1 MTDCLGPSPAAAK
14 NNIREIG
21 MREYHEAC
29 ATFSLETFAHEIL
42 SASLDTELNA
52 YVACCAR
59 WADSDRVAL
68 RWMAADG
75 QTRDIT
81 YRELVTQ
88 SARFANLLKAR
99 GIRPGD
105 VVAGMLPRIPELLV
119 AVLGT
124 WRIGAVYQPLFTA
137 FGPAAVQ
144 TRVVDPGG
152 SDAKL
157 ILVDG
162 ANRSKLDEVP
172 NCPPILTL
180 RRGAAAR
187 RDDGDFE
194 AEMAGQATDCP
205 PVMLWRDDPFIML
218 FTSGT
223 TGKPKGVVYPLFA
236 LLQFAMFMREGL
248 DLQQTDIYWCFA
260 DPGWALGMIGTL
272 TAPLLMG
279 CTTVLYEGAFTV
291 ESTARVVEQ
300 LGVTNMVAAPTVFRV
315 MRAAGLEAVAP
326 MHGRLRA
333 ISSGG
338 EPLNPELNRWAA
350 EALGAPIHELYGQ
363 SEMGVNFLNHHGLRH
378 DAKVGSVGKISPGM
392 QCAIVD
398 DDLNPVP
405 AGQTGVMAIEVAASP
420 LFFFT
425 GYWKAETP
433 SFQGKW
439 YLTGDVMRQEA
450 DGYCYFHGRND
461 DIITSAG
468 YRIGPADVENILIE
482 HMSVAEA
489 AVVGKP
495 DPERT
500 EIVKAFVVLRGNAE
514 PSDALAEE
522 LRQLVRRRLSLHAYP
537 REISFETELPKNPA
551 GKVLRYVLRQRA

>member
-1 MTDCLGPSPAAAK
+1 ML
-14 NNIREIG
+14 
-21 MREYHEAC
+21 EYHA
-29 ATFSLETFAHEIL
+29 AYASFSLEDFAREIL
-42 SASLDTELNA
+42 PAPLDGELNA

-59 WADSDRVAL
+59 WAGSDRVAL
-68 RWMAADG
+68 RWMGTDG

-81 YRELVTQ
+81 YREFDAE
-88 SARFANLLKAR
+88 SAHFANVLKAH
-99 GIRPGD
+99 GIQPGD

-119 AVLGT
+119 AILGT

-137 FGPAAVQ
+137 FGPASVQ
-144 TRVVDPGG
+144 SRVVDPGG

-157 ILVDG
+157 IVVDG

-172 NCPPILTL
+172 NCPPVLTL

-187 RDDGDFE
+187 DGDGDFA
-194 AEMAGQATDCP
+194 AEMAAQPANCP
-205 PVMLWRDDPFIML
+205 PVMRRRDDPFIML

-223 TGKPKGVVYPLFA
+223 TGKPKGVVYPLFS
-236 LLQFAMFMREGL
+236 LLQYAMFMRGL
-248 DLQQTDIYWCFA
+248 DLRSSDIYWCLA

-272 TAPLLMG
+272 TSPLLLG
-279 CTTVLYEGAFTV
+279 CTTVMFEGAFSV
-291 ESTARVVEQ
+291 ESTVRVIEQ
-300 LGVTNMVAAPTVFRV
+300 LGVTNMVAAPTVFRM
-315 MRAAGLEAVAP
+315 MRAAGTEAAAP
-326 MHGRLRA
+326 VRGRLRA

-338 EPLNPELNRWAA
+338 EPLNPELNRWAQD
-350 EALGAPIHELYGQ
+350 ALAAPIREFYGQ
-363 SEMGVNFLNHHGLRH
+363 SEMGVNFMNHHGMIRH
-378 DAKVGSVGKISPGM
+378 ETRVGSVGLISPGM
-392 QCAIVD
+392 SCAVLD

-405 AGQTGVMAIEVAASP
+405 PGQTGVLAIDRSASP

-439 YLTGDVMRQEA
+439 YLTGDVMKQDEE
-450 DGYCYFHGRND
+450 GYFYFTGRND
-461 DIITSAG
+461 DLITSAG

-500 EIVKAFVVLRGNAE
+500 EIVKAFVVLRGNTE
-514 PSDALAEE
+514 GTEALAEE
-522 LRQLVRRRLSLHAYP
+522 LRQLVRRRLSAHAYP

>member
-1 MTDCLGPSPAAAK
+1 
-14 NNIREIG
+14 
-21 MREYHEAC
+21 
-29 ATFSLETFAHEIL
+29 
-42 SASLDTELNA
+42 
-52 YVACCAR
+52 
-59 WADSDRVAL
+59 
-68 RWMAADG
+68 
-75 QTRDIT
+75 
-81 YRELVTQ
+81 
-88 SARFANLLKAR
+88 
-99 GIRPGD
+99 
-105 VVAGMLPRIPELLV
+105 MLPRIPELLV

-144 TRVVDPGG
+144 SRVVDPGG
-152 SDAKL
+152 SNAKL
-157 ILVDG
+157 IVVDG

-172 NCPPILTL
+172 NCPPVLTL

-187 RDDGDFE
+187 DGDGDFDS
-194 AEMAGQATDCP
+194 EMAVQSSDCP
-205 PVMLWRDDPFIML
+205 PVMLGRDDPFIML

-248 DLQQTDIYWCFA
+248 DLRETDIYWCFA

-279 CTTVLYEGAFTV
+279 CTTVLYEGGFTV
-291 ESTARVVEQ
+291 ESTVRVVQQ

-315 MRAAGLEAVAP
+315 MRAAGLDAVAP
-326 MHGRLRA
+326 MRGRLRA

-350 EALGAPIHELYGQ
+350 EALGAPIYEFYGQ

-378 DAKVGSVGKISPGM
+378 PAKVGSVGVISPGM
-392 QCAIVD
+392 SCAVLD
-398 DDLNPVP
+398 DALRPVP
-405 AGQTGVMAIEVAASP
+405 TGQTGVLAIDRSASP
-420 LFFFT
+420 LFFFA

-433 SFQGKW
+433 GFQGKW
-439 YLTGDVMRQEA
+439 YLTGDVMKQDE
-450 DGYCYFHGRND
+450 DGYFWFTGRND

-482 HMSVAEA
+482 HISVAEA

-500 EIVKAFVVLRGNAE
+500 EIVKAFVVLRGNTE
-514 PSDALAEE
+514 PTDALAEE
-522 LRQLVRRRLSLHAYP
+522 LRQLVRRRLSAHAYP

>member
-1 MTDCLGPSPAAAK
+1 MHD
-14 NNIREIG
+14 
-21 MREYHEAC
+21 YQEAY
-29 ATFSLETFAHEIL
+29 ASFSLEDFASEIL
-42 SASLDTELNA
+42 SAPLDAELNA

-59 WADSDRVAL
+59 WAGGDRMAL
-68 RWMAADG
+68 RWMGADG
-75 QTRDIT
+75 QKRDVF
-81 YRELVTQ
+81 YRELDTE
-88 SARFANLLKAR
+88 SARFANVLKAR
-99 GIRPGD
+99 GIGPGD

-144 TRVVDPGG
+144 SRVTDPGG
-152 SDAKL
+152 SGAKL
-157 ILVDG
+157 LVVDG
-162 ANRSKLDEVP
+162 ANRGKLDEVP
-172 NCPPILTL
+172 NCPPVLTL
-180 RRGAAAR
+180 RRGSAAR
-187 RDDGDFE
+187 VGDGDFD
-194 AEMAGQATDCP
+194 AEMAAQSADCP
-205 PVMLWRDDPFIML
+205 PVMRRRDDPFVIL

-248 DLQQTDIYWCFA
+248 DLRESDKYWCFA

-272 TAPLLMG
+272 TAPLLLG
-279 CTTVLYEGAFTV
+279 CTTVLYEGPFTV
-291 ESTARVVEQ
+291 ESTVRVVTE
-300 LGVTNMVAAPTVFRV
+300 LGVANMVAAPTVFRV
-315 MRAAGLEAVAP
+315 MRAAGPEAVAP
-326 MHGRLRA
+326 MRGKLRA

-338 EPLNPELNRWAA
+338 EPLNPELNRWATD
-350 EALGAPIHELYGQ
+350 ALAAPILEFYGQ
-363 SEMGVNFLNHHGLRH
+363 SEMGVNFLNHRGLRH
-378 DAKVGSVGKISPGM
+378 EAKVGSVGLISPGM
-392 QCAIVD
+392 RCAVLD
-398 DDLNPVP
+398 DDLAPVP
-405 AGQTGVMAIEVAASP
+405 PGQTGVLAIDRSASP

-439 YLTGDVMRQEA
+439 YLTGDVMKQEA
-450 DGYCYFHGRND
+450 DGYLYFTGRND

-468 YRIGPADVENILIE
+468 YRIGPADVENVLIE

-500 EIVKAFVVLRGNAE
+500 EIVKAFVVLRGNTE
-514 PSDALAEE
+514 PTDALAEE
-522 LRQLVRRRLSLHAYP
+522 LRQLVRRRLSAHAYP

>member
-1 MTDCLGPSPAAAK
+1 MPKEANAGEA
-14 NNIREIG
+14 G
-21 MREYHEAC
+21 MRGYHEAY
-29 ATFSLETFAHEIL
+29 ASFSLESFTREIL
-42 SASLDTELNA
+42 QAPLDAKLNG

-68 RWMAADG
+68 RWMGANG
-75 QTRDIT
+75 QTRNVT
-81 YRELVTQ
+81 YRDFDAE
-88 SARFANLLKAR
+88 SARFANVLKAR
-99 GIRPGD
+99 GIGPGD

-144 TRVVDPGG
+144 SRVVDPGA

-157 ILVDG
+157 IVVDG
-162 ANRSKLDEVP
+162 ANRGKLDEVP
-172 NCPPILTL
+172 NCPPVLTL
-180 RRGAAAR
+180 RRGLAAR
-187 RDDGDFE
+187 EGDGDFE
-194 AEMAGQATDCP
+194 AEMAAQPADCP
-205 PVMLWRDDPFIML
+205 PVTRRRDDPFIIL

-223 TGKPKGVVYPLFA
+223 TGKPKGVVYPLFS

-248 DLQQTDIYWCFA
+248 DLRQSDIYWCFA

-279 CTTVLYEGAFTV
+279 CTTVMYEGAFTV
-291 ESTARVVEQ
+291 ESTVRVVNE

-315 MRAAGLEAVAP
+315 MRAAGIEAVAP
-326 MHGRLRA
+326 MRGRLRA

-350 EALGAPIHELYGQ
+350 AALSAPIHEVYGQ

-378 DAKVGSVGKISPGM
+378 EARVGSVGLISPGM
-392 QCAIVD
+392 SWALLD
-398 DDLNPVP
+398 DNLNPVP
-405 AGQTGVMAIEVAASP
+405 PGQTGVLAIDRSASP

-439 YLTGDVMRQEA
+439 YLTGDVMKQDEE
-450 DGYCYFHGRND
+450 GYLYFTGRND

-468 YRIGPADVENILIE
+468 YRIGPADVENVLIE

-500 EIVKAFVVLRGNAE
+500 EIIKAFVVLRGNTE
-514 PSDALAEE
+514 PTEALAEE
-522 LRQLVRRRLSLHAYP
+522 LRQLVRRRLSAHAYP

>member
-1 MTDCLGPSPAAAK
+1 
-14 NNIREIG
+14 
-21 MREYHEAC
+21 
-29 ATFSLETFAHEIL
+29 
-42 SASLDTELNA
+42 
-52 YVACCAR
+52 
-59 WADSDRVAL
+59 
-68 RWMAADG
+68 
-75 QTRDIT
+75 
-81 YRELVTQ
+81 
-88 SARFANLLKAR
+88 
-99 GIRPGD
+99 
-105 VVAGMLPRIPELLV
+105 VAGMLPRIPELLT

-137 FGPAAVQ
+137 FGPAAIQ

-152 SDAKL
+152 SDARL
-157 ILVDG
+157 IVIDG

-172 NCPPILTL
+172 NCPPVLTL
-180 RRGAAAR
+180 RRGAAVR
-187 RDDGDFE
+187 EGDGDFE
-194 AEMAGQATDCP
+194 VEMAQQEPDCL
-205 PVMLWRDDPFIML
+205 PVMLHRDDPFIML

-223 TGKPKGVVYPLFA
+223 TGKPKGVIYPLFA
-236 LLQFAMFMREGL
+236 LLQFGMFMREGL
-248 DLQQTDIYWCFA
+248 DLRHSDIYWCFA
-260 DPGWALGMIGTL
+260 DPGWALGIIGTL

-279 CTTVLYEGAFTV
+279 CTTVMYEGPFTV
-291 ESTARVVEQ
+291 ESTVRAVTE

-326 MHGRLRA
+326 TRGRLRA

-350 EALGAPIHELYGQ
+350 EALAAPIHEVYGQ

-378 DAKVGSVGKISPGM
+378 EAKVGSVGLISPGES
-392 QCAIVD
+392 CAILD

-405 AGQTGVMAIEVAASP
+405 TGQTGVLAIDRSASP

-433 SFQGKW
+433 SFQGNW
-439 YLTGDVMRQEA
+439 YLTGDVMRQDE
-450 DGYCYFHGRND
+450 DGYLYFHGRND

-482 HMSVAEA
+482 HMLVAEA

-500 EIVKAFVVLRGNAE
+500 EIVKAFVVVRGNTE
-514 PSDALAEE
+514 PTEELAEE

-537 REISFETELPKNPA
+537 CEISFETELPKNPA
-551 GKVLRYVLRQRA
+551 GKALRYVLRQRA

>member
-1 MTDCLGPSPAAAK
+1 MRDYREAHASFSLGSFA
-14 NNIREIG
+14 REIL
-21 MREYHEAC
+21 A
-29 ATFSLETFAHEIL
+29 AP
-42 SASLDTELNA
+42 LDAELNA
-52 YVACCAR
+52 YAACCAR
-59 WADSDRVAL
+59 WAGDDRVAL
-68 RWMAADG
+68 RWMGADG
-75 QTRDIT
+75 QKRDVT
-81 YRELVTQ
+81 YGEFDTE
-88 SARFANLLKAR
+88 SARFANVLKAR
-99 GIRPGD
+99 GIGAGD
-105 VVAGMLPRIPELLV
+105 VVAGMLPRIPELLT

-144 TRVVDPGG
+144 SRVTDPGG
-152 SDAKL
+152 SGAKL
-157 ILVDG
+157 IVVDG
-162 ANRSKLDEVP
+162 ANRGKLDEVA

-180 RRGAAAR
+180 RRGSAAR
-187 RDDGDFE
+187 EGDGNFD
-194 AEMAGQATDCP
+194 AEMKAQKADCA
-205 PVMLWRDDPFIML
+205 PVMLGRDDPFIIL

-223 TGKPKGVVYPLFA
+223 TGKPKGVVYPLFS

-248 DLQQTDIYWCFA
+248 DLRESETYWCFA

-279 CTTVLYEGAFTV
+279 CTTVMYEGAFTV
-291 ESTARVVEQ
+291 ESTVRVVTE
-300 LGVTNMVAAPTVFRV
+300 LGITNMVAAPTVFRV
-315 MRAAGLEAVAP
+315 MRAAGIEAVAP
-326 MHGRLRA
+326 MRGRLRA

-350 EALGAPIHELYGQ
+350 DALGAPIHEVYGQ

-378 DAKVGSVGKISPGM
+378 EARVGSVGLISPGM
-392 QCAIVD
+392 RCAVVD
-398 DDLNPVP
+398 DDLNEVTP
-405 AGQTGVMAIEVAASP
+405 GETGVLAIDRSASP

-433 SFQGKW
+433 AFQGKW
-439 YLTGDVMRQEA
+439 YLTGDVMKRDEE
-450 DGYCYFHGRND
+450 GYFWFLGRND

-500 EIVKAFVVLRGNAE
+500 EIVKAFVVLRGNTE
-514 PSDALAEE
+514 PTEALAEE
-522 LRQLVRRRLSLHAYP
+522 LRQLVRRRLSAHAYP

>member
-1 MTDCLGPSPAAAK
+1 MRGY
-14 NNIREIG
+14 REAY
-21 MREYHEAC
+21 ES
-29 ATFSLETFAHEIL
+29 FSLETFASEVL
-42 SASLDTELNA
+42 PGPLDGELNG

-59 WADSDRVAL
+59 WADSDRTAL
-68 RWMAADG
+68 LWMGADG
-75 QTRDIT
+75 QKRNIT
-81 YRELVTQ
+81 YREFDAE
-88 SARFANLLKAR
+88 SARFANVLKSR
-99 GIRPGD
+99 CIGPGD
-105 VVAGMLPRIPELLV
+105 VVAGMLPRVPELLV

-124 WRIGAVYQPLFTA
+124 WRVGAVYQPLFTA

-144 TRVVDPGG
+144 SRVVDPGG

-157 ILVDG
+157 IVVDG
-162 ANRSKLDEVP
+162 ANRAKLDEVP
-172 NCPPILTL
+172 NCPPVLTL
-180 RRGAAAR
+180 RRGSAAR
-187 RDDGDFE
+187 EGDGDFE
-194 AEMAGQATDCP
+194 AEMIAQPANCP
-205 PVMLWRDDPFIML
+205 PAMLGRDDPFIIL

-236 LLQFAMFMREGL
+236 LLQFAMYMRAGL
-248 DLQQTDIYWCFA
+248 DLRDSDIYWCFA

-272 TAPLLMG
+272 TAPLLLG
-279 CTTVLYEGAFTV
+279 CTTVLYEGPFTV
-291 ESTARVVEQ
+291 ESTVRVVTE

-315 MRAAGLEAVAP
+315 MRAAGTEAVAP
-326 MHGRLRA
+326 MHGKLRA

-350 EALGAPIHELYGQ
+350 EALATPIHEIYGQ
-363 SEMGVNFLNHHGLRH
+363 SEMGVNFANHQGLRH
-378 DAKVGSVGKISPGM
+378 EARIGSVGLISPGM
-392 QCAIVD
+392 SCAVLD
-398 DDLNPVP
+398 GNLNPVP
-405 AGQTGVMAIEVAASP
+405 PGQAGVLAIDRSVSP

-425 GYWKAETP
+425 GYWKADTP

-439 YLTGDVMRQEA
+439 YLTGDVMKQDE
-450 DGYCYFHGRND
+450 DGYLYFTGRND

-468 YRIGPADVENILIE
+468 YRIGPSDVENVLIE

-500 EIVKAFVVLRGNAE
+500 EIVKAFVVLRGNTE
-514 PSDALAEE
+514 GTEALAEE
-522 LRQLVRRRLSLHAYP
+522 LRQLVRRRLSAHAYP

>member
-1 MTDCLGPSPAAAK
+1 
-14 NNIREIG
+14 
-21 MREYHEAC
+21 MRGYHEAY
-29 ATFSLETFAHEIL
+29 ASFSLENFAREVL
-42 SASLDTELNA
+42 QAPLDAEVNGCI
-52 YVACCAR
+52 ACCVR
-59 WADSDRVAL
+59 WANSKRVAL
-68 RWMAADG
+68 RWMGADG
-75 QTRDIT
+75 QTRNVT
-81 YRELVTQ
+81 YREFDAE
-88 SARFANLLKAR
+88 SACFANVLKAR
-99 GIRPGD
+99 GIGPGD

-124 WRIGAVYQPLFTA
+124 WRIGGVYQPLFTA

-144 TRVVDPGG
+144 SRVVDPGG

-157 ILVDG
+157 IVVDG

-187 RDDGDFE
+187 EGDGDFE
-194 AEMAGQATDCP
+194 AEMATQPADCL
-205 PVMLWRDDPFIML
+205 PVMRQRNDPFIVL

-223 TGKPKGVVYPLFA
+223 TGKPKGVVYPLFS

-248 DLQQTDIYWCFA
+248 DLRQSDIYWCFA

-279 CTTVLYEGAFTV
+279 CMTVMYEGTFTV
-291 ESTARVVEQ
+291 ESTVRVVDE

-315 MRAAGLEAVAP
+315 MRAAGIEAVAP
-326 MHGRLRA
+326 MRGRLRA

-350 EALGAPIHELYGQ
+350 DALAAPIHETYGQ

-378 DAKVGSVGKISPGM
+378 EARVGSVGLISPGM
-392 QCAIVD
+392 SWALLD
-398 DDLNPVP
+398 DNLNPVP
-405 AGQTGVMAIEVAASP
+405 PGQTGVLAIDRSASP

-425 GYWKAETP
+425 GYWKAETL

-439 YLTGDVMRQEA
+439 YLTGDVMKQDEE
-450 DGYCYFHGRND
+450 GYLYFIGRND

-468 YRIGPADVENILIE
+468 YRIGPADVENVLIE

-500 EIVKAFVVLRGNAE
+500 EIVKAFVVLRGNTE
-514 PSDALAEE
+514 PTEALAEE
-522 LRQLVRRRLSLHAYP
+522 LRQLVRRRLSAHAYP

-551 GKVLRYVLRQRA
+551 GKVLRSVLRQRA

>member
-1 MTDCLGPSPAAAK
+1 
-14 NNIREIG
+14 
-21 MREYHEAC
+21 MRDYHEAY
-29 ATFSLETFAHEIL
+29 AAFSLEDFAHEIF
-42 SASLDTELNA
+42 SAQLDAELNG

-59 WADSDRVAL
+59 WADSNRVAL
-68 RWMAADG
+68 RWMGADG
-75 QTRDIT
+75 QTRNVT
-81 YRELVTQ
+81 YREFDAD

-99 GIRPGD
+99 GIGPGD
-105 VVAGMLPRIPELLV
+105 VVAGMLPRVPELLI

-144 TRVVDPGG
+144 SRVADPGG
-152 SDAKL
+152 SAAKL
-157 ILVDG
+157 IVVDG
-162 ANRSKLDEVP
+162 ANRGKLDEVP

-180 RRGAAAR
+180 RKGAAAR
-187 RDDGDFE
+187 DGDGDFA
-194 AEMAGQATDCP
+194 AEMVLQPAECP
-205 PVMLWRDDPFIML
+205 PVMLRRDDPFIIL

-236 LLQFAMFMREGL
+236 LLQFAMFMHGL
-248 DLQQTDIYWCFA
+248 DLRLSDTYWCFA

-279 CTTVLYEGAFTV
+279 CATVLYEGTFSV
-291 ESTARVVEQ
+291 ESTVRVVKE

-315 MRAAGLEAVAP
+315 MRAAGPEAVAP
-326 MHGRLRA
+326 MRGMLRA

-350 EALGAPIHELYGQ
+350 EALAAPIHEVYGQ
-363 SEMGVNFLNHHGLRH
+363 SEMGVNFLNHHGFRH
-378 DAKVGSVGKISPGM
+378 PARVGSVGLISPGM
-392 QCAIVD
+392 TCAVVD
-398 DDLNPVP
+398 DDLRPVAP
-405 AGQTGVMAIEVAASP
+405 GQTGVLAIDRDASP

-439 YLTGDVMRQEA
+439 YLTGDVMKQDE
-450 DGYCYFHGRND
+450 DGYFWFTGRND
-461 DIITSAG
+461 DIITSSG

-500 EIVKAFVVLRGNAE
+500 EIVKAFVVLRGNTE

-522 LRQLVRRRLSLHAYP
+522 LRQLVRRRLSAHAYP

>member
-1 MTDCLGPSPAAAK
+1 
-14 NNIREIG
+14 
-21 MREYHEAC
+21 MRGYHEAY
-29 ATFSLETFAHEIL
+29 AAFSLENFAREVL
-42 SASLDTELNA
+42 SAPLDAGLNG

-59 WADSDRVAL
+59 WADGDRVAL
-68 RWMAADG
+68 RWMGADG
-75 QTRDIT
+75 QKRDVT
-81 YRELVTQ
+81 YREFDAEL
-88 SARFANLLKAR
+88 ARFANVLKAR
-99 GIRPGD
+99 GIGPGD

-124 WRIGAVYQPLFTA
+124 WRVGAVYQPLFTA

-144 TRVVDPGG
+144 SRVVDPGG

-157 ILVDG
+157 IVVDG
-162 ANRSKLDEVP
+162 ANRFKLDEVP
-172 NCPPILTL
+172 NCPPVLTL

-187 RDDGDFE
+187 EGDGDFA
-194 AEMAGQATDCP
+194 AEMVAQPADCP
-205 PVMLWRDDPFIML
+205 PAMLRRDDPFIML

-223 TGKPKGVVYPLFA
+223 TGKPKGVVYPLFS
-236 LLQFAMFMREGL
+236 LMQFAMFMRAGL
-248 DLQQTDIYWCFA
+248 DLRESDIYWCFA

-272 TAPLLMG
+272 TAPLLLG
-279 CTTVLYEGAFTV
+279 CTTVMYEGTFTV
-291 ESTARVVEQ
+291 ESTVRVVNE
-300 LGVTNMVAAPTVFRV
+300 LGVTNMIAAPTVFRV
-315 MRAAGLEAVAP
+315 MRAAGTEAVAP
-326 MHGRLRA
+326 MRGMLRA

-350 EALGAPIHELYGQ
+350 DALAAPIHEVYGQ
-363 SEMGVNFLNHHGLRH
+363 SEMGVNFCNHHGLRH
-378 DAKVGSVGKISPGM
+378 DVRVGSVGLISPGM
-392 QCAIVD
+392 SYAVLD
-398 DDLNPVP
+398 GDLNPVP
-405 AGQTGVMAIEVAASP
+405 PGQTGVLAIDRSASP

-439 YLTGDVMRQEA
+439 YLTGDVMKQDE
-450 DGYCYFHGRND
+450 DDYLYFIGRND

-468 YRIGPADVENILIE
+468 YRIGPADVENVLIE

-500 EIVKAFVVLRGNAE
+500 EIVKAFVVLRGNTE
-514 PSDALAEE
+514 GTEALAEE
-522 LRQLVRRRLSLHAYP
+522 LRQLVRRRLSAHAYP

-551 GKVLRYVLRQRA
+551 GKVLRYVLRRRG

>member
-1 MTDCLGPSPAAAK
+1 
-14 NNIREIG
+14 
-21 MREYHEAC
+21 MRGYHEAYRS
-29 ATFSLETFAHEIL
+29 FSLESFAREVL
-42 SASLDTELNA
+42 SAPLDAELNG

-68 RWMAADG
+68 RWMGADG
-75 QTRDIT
+75 QKRNVT
-81 YRELVTQ
+81 YRELDAG
-88 SARFANLLKAR
+88 SARFANVLKAR
-99 GIRPGD
+99 GIGRGD
-105 VVAGMLPRIPELLV
+105 VVAGMVPRIPELLV

-144 TRVVDPGG
+144 SRVVDPGG

-157 ILVDG
+157 ILVDA
-162 ANRSKLDEVP
+162 ANRGKLGEVP
-172 NCPPILTL
+172 NCPPVLTL
-180 RRGAAAR
+180 RRGAEAR
-187 RDDGDFE
+187 EGDGDFE
-194 AEMAGQATDCP
+194 AEMAVQPADCP
-205 PVMLWRDDPFIML
+205 PVMLRRDDPFIML

-223 TGKPKGVVYPLFA
+223 TGKPKGVVYPLFS
-236 LLQFAMFMREGL
+236 LLQFAMFMRQGL
-248 DLQQTDIYWCFA
+248 DLRESDIYWCFA

-272 TAPLLMG
+272 TAPLLLG
-279 CTTVLYEGAFTV
+279 CTTVLYEGPFTV
-291 ESTARVVEQ
+291 ESTVRVVQE

-315 MRAAGLEAVAP
+315 MRAAGLDAVAP
-326 MHGRLRA
+326 MRGRLRA

-350 EALGAPIHELYGQ
+350 EALGVPIHEVYGQ

-378 DAKVGSVGKISPGM
+378 EARVGSVGLISPGM
-392 QCAIVD
+392 SCAVLD

-405 AGQTGVMAIEVAASP
+405 VGQTGVLAIDRSASP

-425 GYWKAETP
+425 GYWRAETP
-433 SFQGKW
+433 GFQGKW
-439 YLTGDVMRQEA
+439 YLTGDVMKQDEE
-450 DGYCYFHGRND
+450 GYFWFIGRND
-461 DIITSAG
+461 DLITSAG

-482 HMSVAEA
+482 HPLVAEA

-500 EIVKAFVVLRGNAE
+500 EIVKAFIVLRGNIE
-514 PSDALAEE
+514 PTEALAEE
-522 LRQLVRRRLSLHAYP
+522 LRQLVRRRLSAHAYP

>member
-1 MTDCLGPSPAAAK
+1 
-14 NNIREIG
+14 
-21 MREYHEAC
+21 MRDYHEAC
-29 ATFSLETFAHEIL
+29 ASFSLETFAHEIL
-42 SASLDTELNA
+42 RAPLDAELNA

-59 WADSDRVAL
+59 WTDSDRVAL
-68 RWMAADG
+68 RWMGADG
-75 QTRDIT
+75 QTRGVT
-81 YRELVTQ
+81 YREFDTE
-88 SARFANLLKAR
+88 SARFANVLKSR
-99 GIRPGD
+99 GIGPGD

-144 TRVVDPGG
+144 TRVVDQGG
-152 SDAKL
+152 SGATL
-157 ILVDG
+157 IVVDG
-162 ANRSKLDEVP
+162 ANRGKLDEVP

-180 RRGAAAR
+180 RCGTAAR
-187 RDDGDFE
+187 DGDGDFE
-194 AEMAGQATDCP
+194 AEMAVQPADCP
-205 PVMLWRDDPFIML
+205 LVMRQRDDPFIIL

-223 TGKPKGVVYPLFA
+223 TGKPKGVAYPLFS

-248 DLQQTDIYWCFA
+248 DLRQSDIYWCFA

-279 CTTVLYEGAFTV
+279 CTTVMYEGGFTV
-291 ESTARVVEQ
+291 ESTVRVVNQ

-315 MRAAGLEAVAP
+315 MRAAGPEAVVP
-326 MHGRLRA
+326 MRGRLRA

-350 EALGAPIHELYGQ
+350 DALAAPIHEVYGQ

-378 DAKVGSVGKISPGM
+378 EARVGSVGQVSPGM
-392 QCAIVD
+392 SWALLD
-398 DDLNPVP
+398 DDLKPVP
-405 AGQTGVMAIEVAASP
+405 PGQTGVLAIDRSASP

-425 GYWKAETP
+425 GYWKADTP

-439 YLTGDVMRQEA
+439 YLTGDIMRQDE
-450 DGYCYFHGRND
+450 DGYLYFTSRND
-461 DIITSAG
+461 DIITSSG
-468 YRIGPADVENILIE
+468 YRIGPADVENVLIE

-500 EIVKAFVVLRGNAE
+500 EIVKAFVVLRGNTE
-514 PSDALAEE
+514 PTDALAEE
-522 LRQLVRRRLSLHAYP
+522 LRQLVRRRLSTHAYP

>member
-1 MTDCLGPSPAAAK
+1 
-14 NNIREIG
+14 
-21 MREYHEAC
+21 MRDYHEAR
-29 ATFSLETFAHEIL
+29 ASFSLEAFAHEIL
-42 SASLDTELNA
+42 SASLDAELNA
-52 YVACCAR
+52 YVSCCAR
-59 WADSDRVAL
+59 WADGDRVAL

-75 QTRDIT
+75 GTRAVT
-81 YRELVTQ
+81 YRDFDAQ
-88 SARFANLLKAR
+88 SARFANLLRAR
-99 GIRPGD
+99 GIRPGH

-144 TRVVDPGG
+144 ARVVDRGG

-157 ILVDG
+157 IVVDG
-162 ANRSKLDEVP
+162 ANRGKLDEVP

-180 RRGAAAR
+180 LRGAEAR
-187 RDDGDFE
+187 ESDGDFE
-194 AEMAGQATDCP
+194 AEMAASETGCP
-205 PVMLWRDDPFIML
+205 PVMLHRDDPFFML

-223 TGKPKGVVYPLFA
+223 TGTPKGVVYPLFA
-236 LLQFAMFMREGL
+236 LLQFAMFVREGL
-248 DLQQTDIYWCFA
+248 DLRQSDTYWCFA

-279 CTTVLYEGAFTV
+279 CTTVMYEGPFTV
-291 ESTARVVEQ
+291 ESTARAVHE
-300 LGVTNMVAAPTVFRV
+300 LGVTNMVAAPTVFRM
-315 MRAAGLEAVAP
+315 MRAAGKEAVAP
-326 MHGRLRA
+326 MRGRLRA
-333 ISSGG
+333 VSSGG
-338 EPLNPELNRWAA
+338 EPLNPELNRWAE
-350 EALGAPIHELYGQ
+350 EALATPIHEFYGQ

-378 DAKVGSVGKISPGM
+378 EARVGSVGLISPGM
-392 QCAIVD
+392 SCAILD

-405 AGQTGVMAIEVAASP
+405 TGQPGVLAIDRDASP
-420 LFFFT
+420 LFFFK

-433 SFQGKW
+433 SFQRKW
-439 YLTGDVMRQEA
+439 YLTGDVMRHDA
-450 DGYCYFHGRND
+450 NDYFYFHGRND

-495 DPERT
+495 DAERT
-500 EIVKAFVVLRGNAE
+500 EIVKAFIVLRGNTE
-514 PSDALAEE
+514 PTEALAEE

-537 REISFETELPKNPA
+537 REISFEAELPKNPA

>member
-1 MTDCLGPSPAAAK
+1 
-14 NNIREIG
+14 
-21 MREYHEAC
+21 MRGYHEAY
-29 ATFSLETFAHEIL
+29 ASFSLDDFAQEVL
-42 SASLDTELNA
+42 QAPLDAELNA

-68 RWMAADG
+68 RWMGADG
-75 QTRDIT
+75 RKRNVT
-81 YRELVTQ
+81 YREFDAE
-88 SARFANLLKAR
+88 SARFANVLKAR
-99 GIRPGD
+99 GIGPGD

-144 TRVVDPGG
+144 SRVVDPGG
-152 SDAKL
+152 SAAKL
-157 ILVDG
+157 VVVDG
-162 ANRSKLDEVP
+162 ANRGKLDDVP
-172 NCPPILTL
+172 NCPPVLAL
-180 RRGAAAR
+180 RRGAVAR
-187 RDDGDFE
+187 EEDGDFDT
-194 AEMAGQATDCP
+194 EMAAQPADCP
-205 PVMLWRDDPFIML
+205 PVMLGRDAAFIIL

-223 TGKPKGVVYPLFA
+223 AGKPKGVVYPLFS
-236 LLQFAMFMREGL
+236 LLQFAMFMREGI
-248 DLQQTDIYWCFA
+248 DLRQSDIYWCFA

-279 CTTVLYEGAFTV
+279 CTTVMYEGAFTV
-291 ESTARVVEQ
+291 ESTVRVVNEI
-300 LGVTNMVAAPTVFRV
+300 GVTNMVAAPTVFRV
-315 MRAAGLEAVAP
+315 MRAAGIEAVAP
-326 MHGRLRA
+326 MYGQLRA

-350 EALGAPIHELYGQ
+350 DALGAPIHEVYGQ

-378 DAKVGSVGKISPGM
+378 APRVGSVGLISPGM
-392 QCAIVD
+392 SYAVLD
-398 DDLNPVP
+398 DNLDPVP
-405 AGQTGVMAIEVAASP
+405 TGQTGVLAIDRSASP

-439 YLTGDVMRQEA
+439 YLTGDVMKQDEE
-450 DGYCYFHGRND
+450 GYLYFTGRND

-500 EIVKAFVVLRGNAE
+500 EIVKAFVVLRGNTE
-514 PSDALAEE
+514 PTEALAEE
-522 LRQLVRRRLSLHAYP
+522 LRQLVRRRLSAHAYP

>member
-1 MTDCLGPSPAAAK
+1 
-14 NNIREIG
+14 
-21 MREYHEAC
+21 MRGYHEAY
-29 ATFSLETFAHEIL
+29 ASFSLEGFAHEIL
-42 SASLDTELNA
+42 LAPLDAELNA

-59 WADSDRVAL
+59 WVDTDRVAL
-68 RWMAADG
+68 RWMGADG
-75 QTRDIT
+75 QKRNVT
-81 YRELVTQ
+81 YREFDAR
-88 SARFANLLKAR
+88 SARFGNMLKAR
-99 GIRPGD
+99 GIGPGD

-144 TRVVDPGG
+144 SRVVDPGG

-157 ILVDG
+157 IVVDG

-172 NCPPILTL
+172 NCPPVLTL
-180 RRGAAAR
+180 RRGASAR
-187 RDDGDFE
+187 EGDGDIE
-194 AEMAGQATDCP
+194 AEMLVQLEDCP
-205 PVMLWRDDPFIML
+205 SVMRRRNDPFIML

-236 LLQFAMFMREGL
+236 LLQFAMFMRGGL
-248 DLQQTDIYWCFA
+248 DLREDDIYWCFA

-272 TAPLLMG
+272 TAPLLLG
-279 CTTVLYEGAFTV
+279 CTTVMFEGPFSV
-291 ESTARVVEQ
+291 ESTVRVITE
-300 LGVTNMVAAPTVFRV
+300 LGVSNMVAAPTVFRM
-315 MRAAGLEAVAP
+315 MRAAGIEAVAP
-326 MHGRLRA
+326 MRGRLRA
-333 ISSGG
+333 IASGG

-350 EALGAPIHELYGQ
+350 DALSAPIHEVYGQ
-363 SEMGVNFLNHHGLRH
+363 SEMGVNFCNHHGLRH
-378 DAKVGSVGKISPGM
+378 AARVGSVGLISPGM
-392 QCAIVD
+392 RCAVLD

-405 AGQTGVMAIEVAASP
+405 PGQTGVLSIDRNASP

-433 SFQGKW
+433 GFQGKW
-439 YLTGDVMRQEA
+439 YLTGDVMRQDEE
-450 DGYCYFHGRND
+450 GYLYFVGRND
-461 DIITSAG
+461 DLITSAG
-468 YRIGPADVENILIE
+468 YRIGPSEVENILIE

-500 EIVKAFVVLRGNAE
+500 EIVKAFVVLRGNTE
-514 PSDALAEE
+514 GTEALAEE
-522 LRQLVRRRLSLHAYP
+522 LRQLVRRRLSAHTYP